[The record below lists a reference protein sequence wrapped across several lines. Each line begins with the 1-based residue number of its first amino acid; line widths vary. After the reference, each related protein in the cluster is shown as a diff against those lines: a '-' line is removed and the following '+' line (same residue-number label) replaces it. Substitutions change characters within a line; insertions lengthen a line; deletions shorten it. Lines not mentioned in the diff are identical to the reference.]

1 MRKILTGVMA
11 AGLVGAL
18 IIPSL
23 ASADVTKLTV
33 TNTVN
38 PTKQHKKTRGAA
50 STTFTSI
57 DTHEG
62 FTVPPGGPGCST
74 TQTSTACKYF
84 PPSVQSVITF
94 PTDFKFTPGN
104 IPACQLVSLQGK
116 DAAGAKAA
124 CPRSVVGGGT
134 THIHTTTETGGPN
147 GNGQLLGIVTLFNG
161 APTGGHPS
169 LYVHIDIQGNTNKP
183 ILTGSINRNV
193 LTTTIPPVPGTVI
206 EDLSSTVNRVV
217 AKKKKGVKTFYL
229 SAKCSKKTW
238 ALSETNTY
246 TTGKQL
252 TASTSSK
259 CKQLKG

>member
-11 AGLVGAL
+11 AGLVGAMV
-18 IIPSL
+18 IPSI
-23 ASADVTKLTV
+23 ASADVTKLTI
-33 TNTVN
+33 TNTAS
-38 PTKQHKKTRGAA
+38 PAKQHKKVRGAA
-50 STTFTSI
+50 TTTFTSI

-62 FTVPPGGPGCST
+62 FTLPPATSCT
-74 TQTSTACKYF
+74 TSACKYF

-104 IPACQLVSLQGK
+104 IPACNLASLQGK
-116 DAAGAKAA
+116 DAAGAKAT
-124 CPRSVVGGGT
+124 CPRSVVGQGI
-134 THIHTTTETGGPN
+134 THIHTTTENGGPN
-147 GNGQLLGIVTLFNG
+147 GNGQLSGIVTVFNG

-206 EDLSSTVNRVV
+206 EDLTVTINKLV
-217 AKKKKGVKTFYL
+217 AKKKKGVRTFFL
-229 SAKCSKKTW
+229 SAKCSKKNWPLT
-238 ALSETNTY
+238 ETNTY
-246 TTGKQL
+246 TTGKTL
-252 TASTSSK
+252 TASTSGK